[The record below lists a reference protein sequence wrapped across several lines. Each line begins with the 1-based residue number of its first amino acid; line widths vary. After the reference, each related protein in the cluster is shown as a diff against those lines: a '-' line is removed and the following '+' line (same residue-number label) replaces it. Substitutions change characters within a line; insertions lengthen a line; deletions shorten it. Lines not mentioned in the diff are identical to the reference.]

1 MALHEAL
8 MKFEALEL
16 DFVVVLAQFAVLA
29 MYNSERRSQIRLG
42 FAMLD
47 RNLDLLWIAEWLGEL
62 GLKEREGLNL

>member
-16 DFVVVLAQFAVLA
+16 DLVAVLAQFAVLA
-29 MYNSERRSQIRLG
+29 MYNIERRSQIRLG

-47 RNLDLLWIAEWLGEL
+47 RNLDRIFF
-62 GLKEREGLNL
+62 GLQSGLVSWG